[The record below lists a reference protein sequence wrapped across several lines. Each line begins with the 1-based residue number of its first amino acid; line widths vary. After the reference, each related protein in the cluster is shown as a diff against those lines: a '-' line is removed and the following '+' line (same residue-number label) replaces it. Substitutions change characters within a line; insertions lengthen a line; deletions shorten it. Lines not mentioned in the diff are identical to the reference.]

1 MKRMALL
8 SILVLIV
15 QLAFAFTGSFG
26 GSRTEELSS
35 VVGGSDGILVVGFS
49 EYYDEP
55 YMQTIVIK
63 TDSDGNIS
71 WTKEYGTPVDD
82 IGRCI
87 VLTDE
92 GMALLV
98 SRVEMTSG
106 AKLMAT
112 LIDGNGSQVWQN
124 FYGKYRDYSPWSVVV
139 TDDGFVIAGQCM
151 TDNNY
156 LQASLIKIDLSGRT
170 VWEREFG
177 KDGIDGAQAVTKL
190 DDGNILATGYSWIE
204 ERQYLW
210 LALLDSYG
218 KTRWQ
223 KLIGNSEGPFLEGRA
238 AIEAENGF
246 LVGGISSS
254 FSGKAYLA
262 KIDTFGEIV
271 EETLLD
277 DKYPALLS
285 ILKDNDNYVGLAS
298 FVTVEDE
305 GFGLIEIT
313 KEGEVL
319 THEAFNVD
327 SFEPHAFARI
337 GAGKFVVVGTKSTDE
352 NGRQAYWISA
362 DF

>member
-1 MKRMALL
+1 MKMTAML
-8 SILVLIV
+8 SIFVLIV

-35 VVGGSDGILVVGFS
+35 VIGGSDGILAVGFS

-55 YMQTIVIK
+55 FIQTLVIEA
-63 TDSDGNIS
+63 DSDGNLS
-71 WTKEYGTPVDD
+71 WTKEYGTPGDD

-98 SRVEMTSG
+98 SRVEITGS

-124 FYGKYRDYSPWSVVV
+124 FYGKYRDYSPWSVAV
-139 TDDGFVIAGQCM
+139 TYDGFVIAGQCM
-151 TDNNY
+151 TDKNY
-156 LQASLIKIDLSGRT
+156 LQGSLIKVDLSGRT

-177 KDGIDGAQAVTKL
+177 KDGIDGAQAVTNL
-190 DDGNILATGYSWIE
+190 EDGNILATGYSWIE

-218 KTRWQ
+218 KSRWQ
-223 KLIGNSEGPFLEGRA
+223 KLIGNSEGPFLEGRT

-246 LVGGISSS
+246 LVGGISSN

-262 KIDTFGEIV
+262 KVDTFGEIV

-285 ILKDNDNYVGLAS
+285 ILEDNENYVGLVS
-298 FVTVEDE
+298 FVTVEEE
-305 GFGLIEIT
+305 GFGLIKIT
-313 KEGEVL
+313 KEGEVV
-319 THEAFNVD
+319 THKAFNVN
-327 SFEPHAFARI
+327 SFEPHAF
-337 GAGKFVVVGTKSTDE
+337 T
-352 NGRQAYWISA
+352 
-362 DF
+362 